1 MARSQRQSIK
11 SKVTH
16 NVQAAEWR
24 HKAVIDHFLAGD
36 GTPAQCW
43 QSVYPDCKQESAQVR
58 ASLLFNSEWAS
69 LYVAEQQEALA
80 AARRITR
87 ESLVLEYQKI
97 AQAAITLETPQ
108 LSAAKSCMDSI
119 AKMCGLND
127 PDQIIVQKG
136 QISDDELDA
145 AIAKRL
151 KAIQD

>member
-1 MARSQRQSIK
+1 MVKRSKNLHSVQS
-11 SKVTH
+11 
-16 NVQAAEWR
+16 AEWR
-24 HKAVIDHFLAGD
+24 HKAVIDHYLAGE

-43 QSVYPDCKQESAQVR
+43 QIVYPNCKPESAATR

-69 LYVAEQQEALA
+69 LYINDQRQALA
-80 AARRITR
+80 AARMITR
-87 ESLVLEYQKI
+87 ESLVKAYQDI

-108 LSAAKSCMDSI
+108 LAAAKACMDSI

-136 QISDDELDA
+136 EISDDELNA